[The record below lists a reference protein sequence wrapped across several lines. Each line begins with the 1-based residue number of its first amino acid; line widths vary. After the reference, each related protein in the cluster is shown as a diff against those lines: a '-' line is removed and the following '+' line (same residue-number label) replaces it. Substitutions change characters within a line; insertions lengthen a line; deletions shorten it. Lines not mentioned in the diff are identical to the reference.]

1 MSSQYFPTISD
12 FKIIDNSIGSTF
24 SLFILDV
31 VILVSS
37 WLVDW
42 RFMDTDD
49 GIPSNKA
56 SSKDFFG
63 FFCCGTVILLFVNVY
78 GLVVPEKVSFAFD
91 LEDLFSFV
99 S

>member
-1 MSSQYFPTISD
+1 METE
-12 FKIIDNSIGSTF
+12 
-24 SLFILDV
+24 
-31 VILVSS
+31 
-37 WLVDW
+37 
-42 RFMDTDD
+42 D
-49 GIPSNKA
+49 GTPSNKA
-56 SSKDFFG
+56 SSNDFFG